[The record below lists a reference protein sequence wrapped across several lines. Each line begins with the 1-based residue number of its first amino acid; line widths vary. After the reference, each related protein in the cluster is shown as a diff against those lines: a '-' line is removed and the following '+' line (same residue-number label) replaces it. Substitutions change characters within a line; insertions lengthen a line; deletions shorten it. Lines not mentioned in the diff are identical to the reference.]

1 MEIQF
6 SKNLKKYLELNNL
19 SLTEFS
25 GMLKVPTSTVHGW
38 VNGIPPRNI
47 LILKKIADLLGISM
61 DELCFEKR
69 DSGLEKIK
77 NLESHIIV
85 EHDKERYKVVLLK
98 V

>member
-6 SKNLKKYLELNNL
+6 SKNLRKYLELNNL

-25 GMLKVPTSTVHGW
+25 GMLKVPTSTAHGW

-47 LILKKIADLLGISM
+47 IILKKIADFLGVSL
-61 DELCFEKR
+61 DELCFEKKE
-69 DSGLEKIK
+69 SGFEKIK

-85 EHDKERYKVVLLK
+85 EHEKEKYKVVLLK